1 MVVDSSCWGCTV
13 ADKPNMV
20 VEVAA
25 AAVDESVDVSADRLV
40 VVEDPLLQLLPTLHS
55 SPAAPSIV

>member
-1 MVVDSSCWGCTV
+1 MVVYSSCWGCTV

-25 AAVDESVDVSADRLV
+25 AVAESVDVSADRLV
-40 VVEDPLLQLLPTLHS
+40 VVEEPLLQLLPTLHS
-55 SPAAPSIV
+55 SPAASSIV

>member
-1 MVVDSSCWGCTV
+1 
-13 ADKPNMV
+13 MV

-25 AAVDESVDVSADRLV
+25 AVAESVDVSADRLV

-55 SPAAPSIV
+55 YSPAAPSIV